1 MEMVGGNRFD
11 SHSRPK
17 RNINEND
24 RKRLLKAT
32 MKGLIASVFALFV
45 LQDWKGANE
54 PLEVEDLL
62 GNWIKACNQPLPALF
77 NDNQG
82 GKISWTLLTNYSAT
96 FVNIFSL
103 LSGGWGW
110 SYLYRRV
117 MI

>member
-11 SHSRPK
+11 SHSWPK
-17 RNINEND
+17 RNISEND

-32 MKGLIASVFALFV
+32 MKGLIASVFCFIWTPRLTE
-45 LQDWKGANE
+45 GANE

-82 GKISWTLLTNYSAT
+82 GKIHGHYSLTIPQLL
-96 FVNIFSL
+96 
-103 LSGGWGW
+103 
-110 SYLYRRV
+110 
-117 MI
+117 